1 MNEQHQAKLES
12 INNYLQQ
19 ISSEVNLINDKNLE
33 IKLKNVNSYIKQIG
47 LCKKSLKDSTS
58 KAEYSYVCDVVHRGV
73 KQISAKIDSIIESKK
88 EEQNKISSELSKV
101 VNKKKLIN
109 YQR

>member
-1 MNEQHQAKLES
+1 MNLQQAKLDS

-19 ISSEVNLINDKNLE
+19 ISSEVNSMNDENLE
-33 IKLKNVNSYIKQIG
+33 TKLKNVNSYIKQIG
-47 LCKKSLKDSTS
+47 LYKKSLKNSTS
-58 KAEYSYVCDVVHRGV
+58 ENEYAYICDVVHRGV
-73 KQISAKIDSIIESKK
+73 KQISTKFDSIIENKK
-88 EEQNKISSELSKV
+88 EEQSKISSELSKV